1 MHSPS
6 IVIGTVTAVIHGE
19 TKGQS
24 PKALLTL
31 VVETPP
37 NDRGY
42 SDTVALQT
50 TKPEK
55 FGAVAKGQQ
64 VAATYRGK
72 SRAWQDKWFHDL
84 MLLELQV
91 LSGATA
97 TKAAPVE
104 DDSYGAFAD
113 TEGLPF

>member
-1 MHSPS
+1 MHNNAF
-6 IVIGTVTAVIHGE
+6 ILGTVSAVIQGE

-24 PKALLTL
+24 PKPLLTI
-31 VVETPP
+31 VIETPP

-91 LSGATA
+91 LSGSAA
-97 TKAAPVE
+97 KRQAAPVE
-104 DDSYGAFAD
+104 DDYALAPD
-113 TEGLPF
+113 EMPF